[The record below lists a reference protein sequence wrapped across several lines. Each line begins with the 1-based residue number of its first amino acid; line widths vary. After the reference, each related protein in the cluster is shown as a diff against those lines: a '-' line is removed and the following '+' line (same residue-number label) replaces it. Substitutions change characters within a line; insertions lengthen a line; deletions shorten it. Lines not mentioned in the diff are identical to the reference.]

1 MTNAELIELLRK
13 ELPRLLAEDS
23 AVRAQILAL
32 VQTYAAGKQ
41 ETDQRFWE
49 MLAEFRRE
57 REEWNRRFEEQR
69 AEDARKWDE
78 WNRKWEQERAEEAK
92 KWEEQQRKWQ
102 EWSQRWEQE
111 RIEDA
116 KKWQE
121 WNQKWEQE
129 RAEEAKKWEENSRR
143 FEEVHQ
149 EILAV
154 ADRLGRQ
161 MQALGARWGI
171 SSERAFRD
179 ALAGI
184 LSKTFKVEVLH
195 VIEFDASGEVFG
207 RPDQIELDVI
217 IRNGALILCE
227 IKSSLDKGDVYLFER
242 KARFYEKLH
251 QRRADRLIA
260 ISPYATSRARE
271 VAARLGIEVYSDAVD
286 VPPS

>member
-1 MTNAELIELLRK
+1 MSEAELIELLRK
-13 ELPRLLAEDS
+13 ELPKLLREDP
-23 AVRAQILAL
+23 AVREQILAL
-32 VQTYAAGKQ
+32 IESHAAPKQ
-41 ETDQRFWE
+41 ETDQKFWE

-57 REEWNRRFEEQR
+57 REEWNRRWEEKQ
-69 AEDARKWDE
+69 AED
-78 WNRKWEQERAEEAK
+78 AK
-92 KWEEQQRKWQ
+92 KWEEQQRKW
-102 EWSQRWEQE
+102 
-111 RIEDA
+111 D
-116 KKWQE
+116 E
-121 WNQKWEQE
+121 WNQRWEQE

-161 MQALGARWGI
+161 IQALGARWGI
-171 SSERAFRD
+171 SSERAFRE

-184 LSKTFKVEVLH
+184 LSKTFGAEVLH
-195 VIEFDASGEVFG
+195 VIEFDQTGEVFG

-217 IRNGALILCE
+217 IRDGTLILCE
-227 IKSSLDKGDVYLFER
+227 LKSSLDKGDIYLFER

-260 ISPYATSRARE
+260 ISPYATARARE
-271 VAARLGIEVYSDAVD
+271 VAAKLGIEIYSDASE